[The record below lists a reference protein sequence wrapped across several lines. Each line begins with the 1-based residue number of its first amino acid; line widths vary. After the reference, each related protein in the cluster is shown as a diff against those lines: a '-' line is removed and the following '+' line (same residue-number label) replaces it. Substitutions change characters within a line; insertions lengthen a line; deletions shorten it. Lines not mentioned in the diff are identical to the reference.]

1 MRRWCTTLVQA
12 RQQLTWRQRPSWARL
27 RWPRLPAELRQQQDA
42 PGVAY
47 SFKYFQQ
54 VEGDIV
60 LPPGV
65 KPVRLIVRLV
75 PASGPPV
82 EQSLTWSEATAPAV
96 AAKPAGS

>member
-1 MRRWCTTLVQA
+1 MSVEASEDGRMRK
-12 RQQLTWRQRPSWARL
+12 
-27 RWPRLPAELRQQQDA
+27 LPWSELRQQQDA